1 MSDSKLDEKTDLRAK
16 VNARG
21 GNNKVRYGFR
31 PGIRLIL
38 SAICLVGILG
48 AASFSVFESMRTL
61 YESNLRDAWTILF
74 LDMETQSQ
82 RVSQKMTALQ
92 RRVTARPPVAIFTV
106 LNTKNVAWVSGKYQN
121 IKNFDSL
128 GVDFSVLA
136 DGTNFTGVMSD
147 INGDVVLVV
156 SDPVEDKISTIKLYA
171 VNASD
176 IRGMFSL
183 KSENTIVYVA
193 NRSGKLIYNNS
204 EQVTPVNLM
213 TRPLVQSFIKVPFK
227 QGQAEFVVEKES
239 FYGFYQ
245 EVAKTNL
252 ILFAEK
258 SKRTA
263 LFPIYAAINKVV
275 KISGLS
281 LAVTLLLL
289 QIPLWF
295 ATRPIRIL
303 TDVATSL
310 SKGDF
315 NVKIPKVGFG
325 ELGVLTSTFATMTEN
340 LIRRDREIAVLNVE
354 RLEKMKM
361 EQGIKMASTIQER
374 FLFKPQAKD
383 AHAFDIAT
391 VYEPSLQL
399 AGDWYGV
406 HFDEDRGETVMA
418 IVDITGHGIE
428 SSMMTP
434 VISVVFQEQVF
445 RKDRAIDMEEFLK
458 RCNSALYG
466 YGSGK
471 STATGIIAKWTKDDG
486 KLTWLNAG
494 HPQPVAINADG
505 SMVKSKI
512 NGANGNILGISETLE
527 VGEQS
532 IELGSGGMIAFFSDG
547 LITATSSSGKG
558 FGRKHLY
565 DALKGARKKK
575 ANNALDSV
583 LGVWRQKNQGVV
595 VEDDVCLV
603 LGVLK

>member
-1 MSDSKLDEKTDLRAK
+1 MSNSKPTDQQGSAAKTDGKAAK
-16 VNARG
+16 A
-21 GNNKVRYGFR
+21 KKKFSYR
-31 PGIRLIL
+31 PGIRMIL
-38 SAICLVGILG
+38 SIICLLGILG
-48 AASFSVFESMRTL
+48 AASFSVYQAMKTL

-82 RVSQKMTALQ
+82 RISEKMPTLL
-92 RRVTARPPVAIFTV
+92 RRVTSRPPVATFSV
-106 LNTKNVAWVSGKYQN
+106 LDAKKVAWVSGKYQQV
-121 IKNFDSL
+121 KTFEGL
-128 GVDFSVLA
+128 GVDFSVFVA
-136 DGTNFTGVMSD
+136 ATDISAVISD
-147 INGDVVLVV
+147 IDGDVIMITRDFLDGKV
-156 SDPVEDKISTIKLYA
+156 SALKVYS

-176 IRGMFSL
+176 IKGMFSL

-204 EQVTPVNLM
+204 EQVTPATLM

-245 EVAKTNL
+245 EVNKTNL

-263 LFPIYAAINKVV
+263 LFPIYATINKVG
-275 KISGLS
+275 KISV
-281 LAVTLLLL
+281 LALVLTLILL

-310 SKGDF
+310 AKGDF

-325 ELGVLTSTFATMTEN
+325 ELGVLTSTFANMTEN
-340 LIRRDREIAVLNVE
+340 LVKRDREIAVLNVE
-354 RLEKMKM
+354 KLEKMKM

-374 FLFKPQAKD
+374 FLFKPQSKE
-383 AHAFDIAT
+383 AHDFDIAT

-406 HFDEDRGETVMA
+406 HFDEERAETIMA

-434 VISVVFQEQVF
+434 VISVVFQEQLF
-445 RKDRAIDMEEFLK
+445 RTDQAIDMEGFLK
-458 RCNSALYG
+458 RCNSALFG
-466 YGSGK
+466 YGAGK
-471 STATGIIAKWTKDDG
+471 STATGIIAKWNKVDR

-505 SMVKSKI
+505 SMVKSKSTS
-512 NGANGNILGISETLE
+512 ANGNILGISETLE

-532 IELGSGGMIAFFSDG
+532 IQLESGGLIAFFSDG
-547 LITATSSSGKG
+547 LMTATSASGKG
-558 FGRKHLY
+558 FSRKHLY
-565 DALKGARKKK
+565 EALKGARKKK
-575 ANNALDSV
+575 AAQALEHV
-583 LGVWRQKNQGVV
+583 LGVWRQKNQGVT